1 MKAERVVRW
10 CLAGAIV
17 ALLLVGLVSGTPIR
31 HVIQALPA
39 AIALALLAKRSSA
52 AS

>member
-1 MKAERVVRW
+1 MKAESVVRW
-10 CLAGAIV
+10 CLPARSWPFCW
-17 ALLLVGLVSGTPIR
+17 VGLVSGTPIR

-39 AIALALLAKRSSA
+39 AIALALLAKRSPA